1 MWLTAPTNQS
11 INLSMW
17 SEHSNELALMYASV
31 GSRNWWELFPTHR
44 GHNIKCE
51 WFREPSHPWGVP
63 EGGVYAPVLILASW
77 LFRDVI
83 FDGPAD
89 SPSKSSLMSLAA
101 WMPSS
106 FRFFSICLERARE
119 ALSSAD
125 MAHPILLTR
134 RAATF
139 EAQAVA
145 TPATHTHTLTRTHT
159 RTSACG
165 GMGNETWARAD
176 EWGEGGG
183 KLCSDLYQ
191 AHTSLRNKS
200 FIVPFPPCRIA
211 RSASGYHHHI
221 LSEFHS
227 QSGLKQVPH
236 DTELWLFF
244 PIPKHFY
251 PESTDKNQS
260 FCGKLPVGTSW
271 LRFAATSLPSLLSL
285 PDVATGRIFRE
296 L

>member
-1 MWLTAPTNQS
+1 
-11 INLSMW
+11 
-17 SEHSNELALMYASV
+17 
-31 GSRNWWELFPTHR
+31 
-44 GHNIKCE
+44 
-51 WFREPSHPWGVP
+51 
-63 EGGVYAPVLILASW
+63 
-77 LFRDVI
+77 
-83 FDGPAD
+83 
-89 SPSKSSLMSLAA
+89 MSLAA

-236 DTELWLFF
+236 DTELWLFSRSRSTFIPSPPTKINLSAASCQSELADFASRRLLCLRCFLF
-244 PIPKHFY
+244 PMLQREEFFGNFERAFSELGNDWLWPNFGTCLSAFSYNCIKTDFANLMNCQIALLFDTASKGAKLLHLQVRKH
-251 PESTDKNQS
+251 
-260 FCGKLPVGTSW
+260 
-271 LRFAATSLPSLLSL
+271 LRCQIINGGLQTYLSKRHLFSLIIHFSN
-285 PDVATGRIFRE
+285 V
-296 L
+296 